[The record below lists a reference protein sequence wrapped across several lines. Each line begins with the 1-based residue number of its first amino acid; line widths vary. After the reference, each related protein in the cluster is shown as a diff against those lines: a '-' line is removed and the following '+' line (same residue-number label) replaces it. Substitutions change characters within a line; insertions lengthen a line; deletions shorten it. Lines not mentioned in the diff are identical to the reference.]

1 MKKPYTK
8 EQRKK
13 ASAKGGRNGRGESQ
27 LRSIKGLPRTPEFI
41 HAYYVAIGRAAGRTH
56 TAKRLAREKAR
67 EEQSN
72 SE

>member
-1 MKKPYTK
+1 MKKHLTNEWRK
-8 EQRKK
+8 E
-13 ASAKGGRNGRGESQ
+13 AGAKGGRNGRGESQ
-27 LRSIKGLPRTPEFI
+27 LRSIRGLPKTPEFI

-56 TAKRLAREKAR
+56 TLKRLAREKAR

>member
-8 EQRKK
+8 EQHLKD
-13 ASAKGGRNGRGESQ
+13 SAKGGRNGRGESQ
-27 LRSIKGLPRTPEFI
+27 LRSIKGLPKTPELI

-67 EEQSN
+67 EESN
-72 SE
+72 SD

>member
-8 EQRKK
+8 EQRLKDN
-13 ASAKGGRNGRGESQ
+13 ARGGRNGRGESQ
-27 LRSIKGLPRTPEFI
+27 LRSIRGLPKTPEFI

-67 EEQSN
+67 EES
-72 SE
+72 SSD